1 MAGLKIGVYK
11 SLKDNAKNRQA
22 EKSSKSRI
30 KNSERK
36 ILIDGWSKTSKNFIL
51 IFN

>member
-11 SLKDNAKNRQA
+11 SLKDIAKNRQA
-22 EKSSKSRI
+22 DKISKPRI

-36 ILIDGWSKTSKNFIL
+36 FLL
-51 IFN
+51 MV